1 MQTSNK
7 GCAERGGGVNKGLA
21 KEEEVENMCGVDG
34 TERDS
39 TKLLQP
45 SFFTQGVLNKLTVNL
60 VRVKRVKSCCTQCS
74 IHFLKKTKSP
84 LHLCYHAYVCQIM
97 QKKSHFQ
104 IKGAILVNL
113 KLSNRLR
120 LYHLARLASAAA
132 AV

>member
-7 GCAERGGGVNKGLA
+7 GCEERGGVNKGLA

-60 VRVKRVKSCCTQCS
+60 VRVKRVKSCYTQCS

-97 QKKSHFQ
+97 QKSHIF
-104 IKGAILVNL
+104 KL
-113 KLSNRLR
+113 KVLFW
-120 LYHLARLASAAA
+120 
-132 AV
+132 